1 MKESVVKVDSE
12 LLKRVEHFLELEEN
26 RIRYSSKKQF
36 VDIAILEML
45 QRASNKKTGKLNYE
59 RRGKNAK
66 R

>member
-12 LLKRVEHFLELEEN
+12 LLERVEKFLELEEN

-36 VDIAILEML
+36 VDIAILEL
-45 QRASNKKTGKLNYE
+45 LDRVSNKKTGKLNS
-59 RRGKNAK
+59 RGK